1 MESLEPIGRNYHTL
15 IFNFRDM
22 KVMLDSDLALL
33 YGIPTKALKQQV
45 KRNIKRFPAD
55 FMFELTSTE
64 FESLRSQIV
73 TTNRGGSRYLPMAFS
88 EQGVA
93 MLSSV
98 LSSEK
103 AIQVNI
109 EIMRAFSKYRALLRG
124 NEDLKQEIKNLDSKL
139 NQAVQFLINRMDSLN
154 QKKETPKME
163 PIGYK
168 PPKNN
173 PDI

>member
-1 MESLEPIGRNYHTL
+1 MESLEPIVRNYHTL

-73 TTNRGGSRYLPMAFS
+73 TSNRGGSRYTPMAFS

-139 NQAVQFLINRMDSLN
+139 NEAVQFLINRMDSLN

-168 PPKNN
+168 VHKKQ
-173 PDI
+173 

>member
-1 MESLEPIGRNYHTL
+1 MNELETIGRNYQTL
-15 IFNFRDM
+15 LFNFRDM

-45 KRNIKRFPAD
+45 KRNIRRFPAD

-64 FESLRSQIV
+64 FESLRSQTV
-73 TTNRGGSRYLPMAFS
+73 TTNRGGSRYMPMAFY

-124 NEDLKQEIKNLDSKL
+124 NDDLKQEIKNLDSKL

-154 QKKETPKME
+154 QKKETIKPE

-168 PPKNN
+168 ISKK
-173 PDI
+173 

>member
-1 MESLEPIGRNYHTL
+1 MEALEPIGRNYQSL
-15 IFNFRDM
+15 IFNFREM

-45 KRNIKRFPAD
+45 RRNIKRFPAD
-55 FMFELTSTE
+55 FMFVLTSTE
-64 FESLRSQIV
+64 FESLRSQTV

-124 NEDLKQEIKNLDSKL
+124 NDDLKQEIKNLDSKL
-139 NQAVQFLINRMDSLN
+139 NQAVQFLLTKIDSLSRK
-154 QKKETPKME
+154 QLEKSE

-168 PPKNN
+168 ISKK
-173 PDI
+173 

>member
-1 MESLEPIGRNYHTL
+1 MESLEPIVRNYHTL

-64 FESLRSQIV
+64 FGSLRSQIV
-73 TTNRGGSRYLPMAFS
+73 TSKRGGSRYTPMAFS

-124 NEDLKQEIKNLDSKL
+124 NDDLKQEIKNLDSKL

-154 QKKETPKME
+154 QKKETPQME

-168 PPKNN
+168 IPKK
-173 PDI
+173 